1 MTLRVAPDA
10 SGGYGGST
18 CSLGERPLRRTGIA
32 TWEKQTSVL
41 ASLTGAYAVRMG
53 FPFRLDGR
61 HALVSGCGSADGIG
75 FASARLLARL
85 GARVS
90 ITSTTERIHERAAEL
105 PGAFSFV
112 ADLTDPEQAGA
123 LVAAARTAHGP
134 VKALVNNA
142 GMTQSGNE
150 DDGGDEFLALTSRA
164 LERQLEITLK
174 TAFNLTQAVLPD
186 MVESGGRI
194 VMVSSVTGPLVSAP
208 GSAAYAAAKGAL
220 DGLMRTI
227 ALEHARNRITVNAV
241 SPGWIATASS
251 EPDELEAGRHTPVG
265 RPGTPDEVA
274 AAVAFLCSAE
284 ASYLTG
290 QTVVVDG
297 GNIVQ
302 EHHGLD
308 ALIV

>member
-1 MTLRVAPDA
+1 MTDA
-10 SGGYGGST
+10 
-18 CSLGERPLRRTGIA
+18 
-32 TWEKQTSVL
+32 
-41 ASLTGAYAVRMG
+41 
-53 FPFRLDGR
+53 PFRLDGR
-61 HALVSGCGSADGIG
+61 HVLVSGCGSRDGIG
-75 FASARLLARL
+75 FACARMLARL

-90 ITSTTERIHERAAEL
+90 LTSTTERIRERAAEL

-112 ADLTDPEQAGA
+112 ADLTDPAQGA
-123 LVAAARTAHGP
+123 AFVAAAREEHGR
-134 VKALVNNA
+134 VYALVNNA
-142 GMTQSGNE
+142 GMTQSGRE
-150 DDGGDEFLALTSRA
+150 DDGGGAFATLPPAALQ
-164 LERQLEITLK
+164 RQLEITLK
-174 TAFNLTQAVLPD
+174 TAFYLTQAVVPD
-186 MVESGGRI
+186 MVEGGGGRV

-227 ALEHARNRITVNAV
+227 ALEHGRDGITVNSV

-284 ASYLTG
+284 ASYITG

-297 GNIVQ
+297 GNVVQ
-302 EHHGLD
+302 EHHGID
-308 ALIV
+308 AQLR